1 MAEICATIVVNH
13 AAAIVEN
20 VVEGCGKFTSV
31 FALVSMRKMDT
42 IVVVVVT
49 LVVNVTSCMCIHYM
63 TFLLLL

>member
-1 MAEICATIVVNH
+1 MVWMAEIYAKIVVNH

-31 FALVSMRKMDT
+31 FARVSMRKMDT

-49 LVVNVTSCMCIHYM
+49 LVGT
-63 TFLLLL
+63 T